1 MLLSFAIAG
10 SGLINALQIGDQQYK
25 VTRVR

>member
-10 SGLINALQIGDQQYK
+10 SGLIIGLLFGDQQYK